1 MAQSLDSDHMVAE
14 LLRAKLIAR
23 FFSRLLRT
31 YGKGAEG
38 EYIKAELIT
47 STAVFLPIVI
57 SAPGCSL

>member
-14 LLRAKLIAR
+14 LLWAKLIAR

-31 YGKGAEG
+31 YGKEAGG

-47 STAVFLPIVI
+47 STAAFLPIVI
-57 SAPGCSL
+57 

>member
-23 FFSRLLRT
+23 FCSRLLRT

-57 SAPGCSL
+57 